1 MGGWTGER
9 FVEYRAHFVRAE
21 ERAGP
26 EYWPPADATPYDTA
40 GSMTE
45 AKENPVA
52 RISDRLL
59 AAGILLL
66 LSSAPVEAQYRRQIE
81 ELPPILAT
89 SVSFGLLLPYEET
102 VTPIVTPPPDVT
114 QRTRRDVGL
123 QPSATASVRYG
134 RGIALYGSGTVA
146 FGGTADLS
154 GTDPVTAAPV
164 SGSED
169 VGLVYMVSAGA
180 SFQPIR
186 EAVPVRIEVGPAL
199 MDLGDGGSYLGLR
212 LALAFRFLEIGSRGG
227 VFLDWDGVIA
237 GGQDDQ
243 DEVEYQI
250 RRGLVQG
257 VRVGFELDF

>member
-1 MGGWTGER
+1 MA
-9 FVEYRAHFVRAE
+9 RA
-21 ERAGP
+21 
-26 EYWPPADATPYDTA
+26 
-40 GSMTE
+40 S
-45 AKENPVA
+45 
-52 RISDRLL
+52 SRLL
-59 AAGILLL
+59 AAGAMLLTL
-66 LSSAPVEAQYRRQIE
+66 GAPVEAQYRRQIE

-114 QRTRRDVGL
+114 QRTVREVGV
-123 QPSATASVRYG
+123 QPAVTASVRYG
-134 RGIALYGSGTVA
+134 RGIALYASGTVA

-154 GTDPVTAAPV
+154 GTDPLTAAPV

-169 VGLVYMVSAGA
+169 VGVVFVVSAGA

-199 MDLGDGGSYLGLR
+199 MDLGDGGSYLGVR
-212 LALAFRFLEIGSRGG
+212 LAVAFRFLEIGSRGG
-227 VFLDWDGVIA
+227 VFVDWDGMIA

-243 DEVEYQI
+243 NEIEYQI

-257 VRVGFELDF
+257 VRLGFELDL